1 MYKRSF
7 GKPIFDP
14 MFDLIQSDSIRHAE
28 NSNPFYGARSEALE
42 VEILTMA
49 GQINPHN
56 IDFSRCCSSSTS
68 TVVGMGMMMAREKT
82 RVARAMTR
90 VANPENEAFVVTDR
104 RVRHR

>member
-49 GQINPHN
+49 GQINAAQYRFLTLLLEFDEHGGWHGH
-56 IDFSRCCSSSTS
+56 DDGSRENTSSPCDDPRCEP
-68 TVVGMGMMMAREKT
+68 RE
-82 RVARAMTR
+82 
-90 VANPENEAFVVTDR
+90 
-104 RVRHR
+104 